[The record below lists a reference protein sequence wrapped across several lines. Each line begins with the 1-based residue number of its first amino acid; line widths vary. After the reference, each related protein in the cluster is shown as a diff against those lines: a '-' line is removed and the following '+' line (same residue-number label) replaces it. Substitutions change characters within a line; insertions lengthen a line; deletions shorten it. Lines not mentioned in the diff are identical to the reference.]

1 MVTKGQLLERPV
13 VIPTGA
19 GSCLDGIYLR
29 GAAPPLL
36 IAAPLPGA
44 GGSMLSPPVN
54 ELAYAAAY
62 AGRASLRLDYRGVG
76 ASEGAQS
83 PELGAAVEDLREG
96 LAHLLE
102 SVPGSST
109 LAVAGWDTGCWA
121 ALALA
126 RADPRVDR
134 LILVCPPEGPPP
146 EGAPTWAQVELP
158 TLLVV
163 GVPDPERDLRAER
176 DRLRGEAPHV
186 RVELIRSADRAL
198 REGLGALQRLVPPFL
213 GAERRA

>member
-1 MVTKGQLLERPV
+1 M
-13 VIPTGA
+13 VIPTAA
-19 GSCLDGIYLR
+19 GPCLDGIYLR
-29 GAAPPLL
+29 GGAPPLL
-36 IAAPLPGA
+36 IASPLPGG

-76 ASEGAQS
+76 GSEGELS
-83 PELGAAVEDLREG
+83 SEPELAVEDLREG

-102 SVPGSST
+102 SVPGAST
-109 LAVAGWDTGCWA
+109 LALAGYDSGCWV

-126 RADPRVDR
+126 SREPRVDR
-134 LILVCPPEGPPP
+134 LILVSPPEGPPP
-146 EGAPTWAQVELP
+146 AGVPGWSSVEMP

-163 GVPDPERDLRAER
+163 GVPDPERDLRDER
-176 DRLRGEAPHV
+176 ARLRGEAQHV
-186 RVELIRSADRAL
+186 RVELIRSADRTL

>member
-1 MVTKGQLLERPV
+1 MVTRGQLLERPV
-13 VIPTGA
+13 VIPSAA
-19 GSCLDGIYLR
+19 GFCLDGIYLR

-36 IAAPLPGA
+36 IASPLPGA

-76 ASEGAQS
+76 GSEGPMS
-83 PELGAAVEDLREG
+83 GELAPAVEDLREG
-96 LAHLLE
+96 VSHLLE
-102 SVPGSST
+102 SVPGSSG
-109 LAVAGWDTGCWA
+109 LCVAGYESGCWA

-126 RADPRVDR
+126 RVEPRVDR
-134 LILVCPPEGPPP
+134 LILLCPPEERPPD
-146 EGAPTWAQVELP
+146 APGWADVERP

-163 GVPDPERDLRAER
+163 AVPEPERDLRAQREA
-176 DRLRGEAPHV
+176 LRGGLNHV
-186 RVELIRSADRAL
+186 RVELIRSADRTL